1 MQGKAIKTRGA
12 VRQALKAG
20 LFSSV
25 GIAGML
31 AGASAAHA
39 EPGICQ
45 TEGNVTLFFCEPS
58 SVKARIEGGD
68 TSLIVNGAQDEWSIT
83 GDGVSYYTWD
93 NTVSGDITSTL
104 LITNSTIS
112 TTDNGGVNV
121 SSNIQGRN
129 DISVTLGPDVTVD
142 SVGGNGGIWVRN
154 QIAGDIVI
162 ENGAALTVSGVET
175 NGISATTNAG
185 SVNITNSGAITVQ
198 QTNGAADF
206 TQRGIYADG
215 GFNDAEPVEV
225 TVTNTGQVEAQA
237 AGIRVVN
244 YNGLAKITNN
254 AYVSS
259 VNNQALVGWTPNGEV
274 VIDNQEQGEAIS
286 ANGPAIQGASQIGNI
301 TITNAGI
308 AEGTTGILAVAGF
321 DEDAPGSGKI
331 TITNSGI
338 VTGRTGSAVQART
351 PLGDVVISNTGTLQS
366 LSGIAAVDA
375 DTLSGMVQITNS
387 GSILGETGIVTNSA
401 ATTIINAGTI
411 EASPSFGHAIL
422 MGAGDVTLEL
432 HAGFNIIG
440 LVADADIASGTNTL
454 ALGGAINAS
463 FDAGLVGTQ
472 YYDFDEFVKVGTG
485 TWTLTGTGTTGWTV
499 REGTLN
505 AASSDAFG
513 VGQAYVVEGGVL
525 GVGGSTYQATLGSL
539 TVGEAGLVSTDGGVL
554 VLDQSSDTVFAGTL
568 VGQGRFVKA
577 GEGALAFT
585 GNGALFNGALDVTGG
600 AFDLTGGF
608 SASTVTVG
616 GAELASLNIKAVGQL
631 NSVSAAI
638 GMNGTAGSVTVDGGA
653 SWINSSLIEISRNP
667 NSSGSLTITNGGS
680 VETVNG
686 SIYMGAGG
694 SVSISGQGSALR
706 VGTLHSELPADW
718 VSADGWFSADE
729 GSISVTDGG
738 LLEADGSYIG
748 GNGSGTATMI
758 VDGADTVWRNGLSL
772 YIGGTGND
780 TVGQGNVTVSGGAE
794 VTSYTSALGVDT
806 GSSGTLT
813 LTGEGTTYSVLAR
826 NGYAGNMRVGYS
838 GTGTATVS
846 NGALLSAAALI
857 DVASQEG
864 SSGTLTIEAGG
875 RVTGESLRIG
885 GAQSAVGSVSVDGA
899 GSTLEIGSGRIG
911 IGISGEGTLMVSN
924 GASASSQGA
933 IIGWE
938 STGQGTAIVSGAGS
952 TWTNDGILYVGNVGE
967 GTLNIAQGGRVTSTD
982 GYVGTVSG
990 STGAANISGA
1000 NSVWDMSGLFIAG
1013 NEAGAQSTISI
1024 SNGGT
1029 LRAVQG
1035 TLGNLTGS
1043 QASMIVTGAGSTWSA
1058 YNDGLTNW
1066 AGYINVGLFGSGTLE
1081 VSDGG
1086 KVEAVRVY
1094 IGNDVASS
1102 GSVTVTGA
1110 SSAIRTEEGL
1120 YIGAEG
1126 AGVLT
1131 LADGAELSAQ
1141 VIKIGNRAGSTGTL
1155 NIGAAAG
1162 SAAQAAGMIDAVN
1175 GIQFGAGAGKL
1186 VLNHSGTDYALA
1198 AGLSGNGV
1206 VDVLAGTTVLTGD
1219 GSAYTGALNVN
1230 SGKLVLAN
1238 VMNAS
1243 STAIAA
1249 DGTLQIGNG
1258 GTAGTLAGD
1267 VHTNG
1272 TLVFN
1277 RSDVSSYGGSI
1288 TGHGTIVN
1296 AGSGRLVLAGDSST
1310 FAGQTKV
1317 DAGTLLLTGKLNG
1330 AVTVNANGTLQVGD
1344 GVRNGELTASTTND
1358 GTLIFNQVADYDY
1371 TGALSGNGGLIKQGE
1386 GTLLLSGDYGYTGS
1400 TVVQAGRVRLLAQLD
1415 SATDLVVDDGE
1426 FDLSGTDQTVAGLS
1440 GAGGTVSLG
1449 TSTLTVNQSSNTL
1462 FGGSFSGSGT
1472 IALNGPSSAP
1482 VSINLTGESFGS
1494 FTGALN
1500 LEGIVT
1506 RVNGSMGGT
1515 ITVGSDAALGG
1526 RGQVNNIVVGNGG
1539 TLLPGNSIGT
1549 LTAAGNVV
1557 FQAGSTYE
1565 VEVNAEGESDKLIV
1579 GGTATIQ
1586 GGTVSVLAAAGNYRF
1601 SNEYTIITAAG
1612 GVTGQFA
1619 ATDVDLPFLTPE
1631 LSYDANNVRLV
1642 LTRNNRSFE
1651 SVAVTP
1657 NQLAVA
1663 LALDA
1668 SDDNASLSRAVA
1680 GQLEEAGAVRAFDAL
1695 SGELWATTGTL
1706 MVDGTRRL
1714 GDMVIGRMEQ
1724 ADVVSRTLA
1733 GAGSSARTLRDG
1745 STAVWGQGIGAW
1757 STLKSNGNAIK
1768 ATQSTFGFIT
1778 GVDTGLGGWRLG
1790 VAFAHEQNKVRVD
1803 GRSSEATVNG
1813 NSALVYAGGGW
1824 GALRARIG
1832 ASYSWLDV
1840 NGTRKVAFLGVN
1852 DALAGDYDARS
1863 ASAFGEVSYALPL
1876 GAVTAEPFAGVTH
1889 VHLKSDAFTET
1900 GSALTALGVTD
1911 STRDVTYTTL
1921 GLRLGG
1927 AVPVS
1932 ATTVLSPR
1940 VSAAWLRSF
1949 GDVDATSRNIL
1960 STGEAFS
1967 VAGLPTTR
1975 DTLRLEGGVQAN
1987 IMPGGSIGATYVGNI
2002 GDQWKDHG
2010 VKIGFS
2016 YSF

>member
-1 MQGKAIKTRGA
+1 MFHPVGNRRTSFKSILRCSVATTFLVAVGSLPAHASDGAGGMAGDSTFTSAGGSASTTSTGNSGTDGVGSESSYLSGGAGGGSGLTGGDGGAGSGENAGVGGAGGTLAGEAGTDGSNGGDNSSGGGGGGGAHGYVGLITDLPSSGTLTGGNGGNGGLAGFAGYGGGGGGGGFGA
-12 VRQALKAG
+12 VVTG
-20 LFSSV
+20 L
-25 GIAGML
+25 
-31 AGASAAHA
+31 
-39 EPGICQ
+39 
-45 TEGNVTLFFCEPS
+45 N
-58 SVKARIEGGD
+58 D
-68 TSLIVNGAQDEWSIT
+68 
-83 GDGVSYYTWD
+83 SYD
-93 NTVSGDITSTL
+93 AITVSAT
-104 LITNSTIS
+104 
-112 TTDNGGVNV
+112 GGA
-121 SSNIQGRN
+121 G
-129 DISVTLGPDVTVD
+129 GAYGWAG
-142 SVGGNGGIWVRN
+142 VGGNGGSGLVID
-154 QIAGDIVI
+154 QPAGNTAISITDSILTGGAGGGSREGQSFGGNGGSALVLTGGTGSSTVSISGGSITGGDAQGGNFGGAGGFGILI
-162 ENGAALTVSGVET
+162 ENMSGLT
-175 NGISATTNAG
+175 
-185 SVNITNSGAITVQ
+185 
-198 QTNGAADF
+198 
-206 TQRGIYADG
+206 
-215 GFNDAEPVEV
+215 
-225 TVTNTGQVEAQA
+225 
-237 AGIRVVN
+237 
-244 YNGLAKITNN
+244 
-254 AYVSS
+254 
-259 VNNQALVGWTPNGEV
+259 
-274 VIDNQEQGEAIS
+274 
-286 ANGPAIQGASQIGNI
+286 
-301 TITNAGI
+301 
-308 AEGTTGILAVAGF
+308 
-321 DEDAPGSGKI
+321 
-331 TITNSGI
+331 
-338 VTGRTGSAVQART
+338 
-351 PLGDVVISNTGTLQS
+351 
-366 LSGIAAVDA
+366 
-375 DTLSGMVQITNS
+375 
-387 GSILGETGIVTNSA
+387 
-401 ATTIINAGTI
+401 
-411 EASPSFGHAIL
+411 
-422 MGAGDVTLEL
+422 
-432 HAGFNIIG
+432 
-440 LVADADIASGTNTL
+440 
-454 ALGGAINAS
+454 
-463 FDAGLVGTQ
+463 
-472 YYDFDEFVKVGTG
+472 
-485 TWTLTGTGTTGWTV
+485 TLTI
-499 REGTLN
+499 
-505 AASSDAFG
+505 
-513 VGQAYVVEGGVL
+513 
-525 GVGGSTYQATLGSL
+525 
-539 TVGEAGLVSTDGGVL
+539 
-554 VLDQSSDTVFAGTL
+554 DTA
-568 VGQGRFVKA
+568 
-577 GEGALAFT
+577 
-585 GNGALFNGALDVTGG
+585 VTGG
-600 AFDLTGGF
+600 A
-608 SASTVTVG
+608 G
-616 GAELASLNIKAVGQL
+616 GA
-631 NSVSAAI
+631 
-638 GMNGTAGSVTVDGGA
+638 GMFTNGAGGA
-653 SWINSSLIEISRNP
+653 GIQGENLA
-667 NSSGSLTITNGGS
+667 L
-680 VETVNG
+680 
-686 SIYMGAGG
+686 SIGTGG
-694 SVSISGQGSALR
+694 SVSGGLGGNGERAAALNFTGGTNRLTLASGATLNGGIVVATSATKLEFAQSENYTLSSAISGSGSVIKTGSGALTLTGDNSAFAGNMMLTGGATVIDGSTTSGNIVFLGGLDGASLTVVNGGTFNAPNIIVSNSTNSAMPGMEDESGSLLVTGTGSTVTTEFLTVGYYGDGSVAIENGGTVVVNTSTSVGAVEGSVGSITVSGENSHLQSGSLQFGGSGQGTLILSGGATLQSTSGSFG
-706 VGTLHSELPADW
+706 VNAGSLGTGTLSGAGTRWDIGASGLGIGT
-718 VSADGWFSADE
+718 SGE
-729 GSISVTDGG
+729 GILTVTDGATIAASG
-738 LLEADGSYIG
+738 SDADVRLGASANGNGQMTVSGSGSSVTTDRNMTIGSY
-748 GNGSGTATMI
+748 GSGTATVTDEALLGGDKLI
-758 VDGADTVWRNGLSL
+758 VGFVDGS
-772 YIGGTGND
+772 
-780 TVGQGNVTVSGGAE
+780 Q
-794 VTSYTSALGVDT
+794 
-806 GSSGTLT
+806 GTL
-813 LTGEGTTYSVLAR
+813 
-826 NGYAGNMRVGYS
+826 N
-838 GTGTATVS
+838 
-846 NGALLSAAALI
+846 
-857 DVASQEG
+857 
-864 SSGTLTIEAGG
+864 
-875 RVTGESLRIG
+875 
-885 GAQSAVGSVSVDGA
+885 
-899 GSTLEIGSGRIG
+899 
-911 IGISGEGTLMVSN
+911 ISGEGTLARGTSYVMV
-924 GASASSQGA
+924 
-933 IIGWE
+933 
-938 STGQGTAIVSGAGS
+938 GTYAGS
-952 TWTNDGILYVGNVGE
+952 SGV
-967 GTLNIAQGGRVTSTD
+967 VT
-982 GYVGTVSG
+982 
-990 STGAANISGA
+990 
-1000 NSVWDMSGLFIAG
+1000 
-1013 NEAGAQSTISI
+1013 
-1024 SNGGT
+1024 
-1029 LRAVQG
+1029 
-1035 TLGNLTGS
+1035 
-1043 QASMIVTGAGSTWSA
+1043 
-1058 YNDGLTNW
+1058 
-1066 AGYINVGLFGSGTLE
+1066 
-1081 VSDGG
+1081 VSDGATL
-1086 KVEAVRVY
+1086 KSD
-1094 IGNDVASS
+1094 GNR
-1102 GSVTVTGA
+1102 G
-1110 SSAIRTEEGL
+1110 I
-1120 YIGAEG
+1120 
-1126 AGVLT
+1126 T
-1131 LADGAELSAQ
+1131 LAYE
-1141 VIKIGNRAGSTGTL
+1141 AGSTGTL

-1162 SAAQAAGMIDAVN
+1162 SAAQAAGVIDAAN

-1186 VLNHSGTDYALA
+1186 VLNHTGTDYVLA
-1198 AGLSGNGV
+1198 AGLSGSGV
-1206 VDVLAGTTVLTGD
+1206 VDVLAGTTILSGD
-1219 GSAYTGALNVN
+1219 SSNYSGSLNVD
-1230 SGKLVLAN
+1230 SGLLVLAN
-1238 VMNAS
+1238 TTSAAS
-1243 STAIAA
+1243 TIIGQ

-1258 GTAGTLAGD
+1258 GTSGSFDGDLVNNGLLVFDRSDALHHNRVISGTGDLTVAGGVITLSGMNTFTGATTIDAGATLALSNQGRVNQSSSVTVNGTFDLTSAASAQINDLGGSGTVIVGDAGLMLANASQVFSGRITGTGGLNVSAGTLTL
-1267 VHTNG
+1267 TNASDFEGGLGISNGATVNLGNGG
-1272 TLVFN
+1272 TT
-1277 RSDVSSYGGSI
+1277 GSI
-1288 TGHGTIVN
+1288 TANVTNYGTLLFDRADDVSYLGQISGQGTVIKTGDNIVTFGGSMSGVQLDVQQGTALFVGTISNNVN
-1296 AGSGRLVLAGDSST
+1296 VAEQGELVFANPATTSYKGRLSGTGTVLKTGTGTITFSGDSSG
-1310 FAGQTKV
+1310 FAG
-1317 DAGTLLLTGKLNG
+1317 DATIDGGTVLLTGKLG
-1330 AVTVNANGTLQVGD
+1330 GTLLIDTAGTLQVG
-1344 GVRNGELTASTTND
+1344 NGLKNGDLLADATNN
-1358 GTLIFNQVADYDY
+1358 GTLIFNQIGDYDY

-1695 SGELWATTGTL
+1695 SGELWATAGTL

-1778 GVDTGLGGWRLG
+1778 GIDTGLGGWRLG

-1852 DALAGDYDARS
+1852 DALAGGYDAKS

-1876 GAVTAEPFAGVTH
+1876 GAVTAEPFAGVTY

-1900 GSALTALGVTD
+1900 GSALTALGVTGN
-1911 STRDVTYTTL
+1911 TRDVTYTTL